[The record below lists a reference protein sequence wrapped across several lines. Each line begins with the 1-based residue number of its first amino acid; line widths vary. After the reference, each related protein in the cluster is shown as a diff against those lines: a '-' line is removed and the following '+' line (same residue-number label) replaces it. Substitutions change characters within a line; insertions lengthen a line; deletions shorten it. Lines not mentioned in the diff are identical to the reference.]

1 VSPTPKIAI
10 ACQGGGSH
18 AAFAAGVLSALLAPE
33 FRDRY
38 RLLALSGTS
47 GGAMCAALVWAGLIR
62 GGADE
67 ARRGLMDFW
76 RDLEVNN
83 VLDAIANFWTVSSA
97 RFPVSAEISPYLY
110 SPVAEPRLRALL
122 TRHLDLASLPSEP
135 HRRARPK
142 LLIGAT
148 DIIHGLGVAFEG
160 ESLTYDEMI
169 ASAAVPPLF
178 RAVQAHGTLF
188 WDGLFSRNPPV
199 REFTELPERPD
210 EIWVVQINPQQRQCE
225 PRAMPEIIDR
235 RNELSGNLALSQEL
249 FFITRINELLAQHPS
264 LGARY
269 KPINIRV
276 VELEGE
282 LDYPSKLDRS
292 RPMIERL
299 LQMGQERA
307 GWFFPADLGGR
318 ASEYRVVRTSGS
330 IRGGRSGSSDC
341 RLACA

>member
-1 VSPTPKIAI
+1 MSLAPKIAI

-18 AAFAAGVLSALLAPE
+18 AAFAAGVLSGLLAPE

-38 RLLALSGTS
+38 QLIALSGTS
-47 GGAMCAALVWAGLIR
+47 GGAMCAALVWSGLIR
-62 GGADE
+62 SGADE
-67 ARRGLMDFW
+67 AGRRLMDFW
-76 RDLEVNN
+76 RDLEVHDI
-83 VLDAIANFWTVSSA
+83 LDAVANFWAVSSA
-97 RFPVSAEISPYLY
+97 RLPVSAEISPYFY
-110 SPVAEPRLRALL
+110 SPVAEPRLRELL
-122 TRHLDLASLPSEP
+122 SRHLDLASLPSEP
-135 HRRARPK
+135 HSRATPK

-148 DIIHGLGVAFEG
+148 DIIRGLGVAFEG
-160 ESLTYDEMI
+160 ESLTYDELL

-210 EIWVVQINPQQRQCE
+210 EIWVVQINPQQRKHE

-249 FFITRINELLAQHPS
+249 YFITKINELLAEYPS

-269 KPINIRV
+269 KTINIRV
-276 VELEGE
+276 VELEGD

-292 RPMIERL
+292 RSMIERL
-299 LQMGQERA
+299 LLNGQERA
-307 GWFFPADLGGR
+307 AWFFD
-318 ASEYRVVRTSGS
+318 
-330 IRGGRSGSSDC
+330 GRSLWP
-341 RLACA
+341 R

>member
-1 VSPTPKIAI
+1 MSPAPKIAI

-47 GGAMCAALVWAGLIR
+47 GGAMCAALVWAGYIR

-67 ARRGLMDFW
+67 ARRRLMDFW
-76 RDLEVNN
+76 RDLEVND

-148 DIIHGLGVAFEG
+148 DIVHGLGVAFEG
-160 ESLTYDEMI
+160 ESLTYDELI

-210 EIWVVQINPQQRQCE
+210 EIWVVQINPQQRQRE

-307 GWFFPADLGGR
+307 GWFFD
-318 ASEYRVVRTSGS
+318 
-330 IRGGRSGSSDC
+330 GRS
-341 RLACA
+341 RWPR